1 MNTKT
6 RRITTIA
13 MLVAISFATVTFLRI
28 PIVLF
33 LKYDPKDVI
42 ITLGGLIWGPIT
54 SVLVSIIVSTIEM
67 ITLSETGIIGLV
79 MNILASCFFAC
90 PAAIIYKRKRT
101 LSGAVIGLVIG
112 ALSSTAIMLLWN
124 YLITPLFMGVPRSEV
139 VKLLIPAI
147 LPFNLLKTSL
157 NAAFTMLLYKPVIN
171 ALKKSNIISNDD
183 NKQVIA
189 KRNLGTV
196 LVSIVVITT
205 AVLLALSL
213 RGII

>member
-6 RRITTIA
+6 RKITTIA
-13 MLVAISFATVTFLRI
+13 MLVAISFAAVTFLRI

-42 ITLGGLIWGPIT
+42 ITIGGLIWGPIT
-54 SVLVSIIVSTIEM
+54 SALVSIIVSIIEM
-67 ITLSETGIIGLV
+67 ITISETGPIGLI

-124 YLITPLFMGVPRSEV
+124 YLITPLYMGVPRSEV

-147 LPFNLLKTSL
+147 LPFNLLKTGL
-157 NAAFTMLLYKPVIN
+157 NAAFTMLLYKPIIN
-171 ALKKSNIISNDD
+171 ALKKANLISNDD
-183 NKQVIA
+183 NKQIIA
-189 KRNLGTV
+189 KRHLGTV
-196 LVSIVVITT
+196 FVSIVVIVS
-205 AVLLALSL
+205 AILLALSL
-213 RGII
+213 NGTI